1 MLRRWKGISA
11 SRLKAAFSRVVP
23 LINSHR
29 RQPMP
34 QSGAE
39 VEQVRHFPPG
49 LLNIIAEL
57 KAILRNPEQLQAR
70 RMDPP
75 ASFYGRAHE
84 LSIIRK

>member
-1 MLRRWKGISA
+1 MVNQCRRVE
-11 SRLKAAFSRVVP
+11 L
-23 LINSHR
+23 
-29 RQPMP
+29 
-34 QSGAE
+34 SGAE
-39 VEQVRHFPPG
+39 LEQVRHFPPG

-84 LSIIRK
+84 LSRHQEVSKQL